1 MFWDAELHVGAKEE
15 RRSDHTMALNTD
27 GAQPPLDPSM
37 VSAGQVEEPH
47 AEHEADV
54 EQPSDPPPPLT
65 SQPATVPASESTP
78 PSSPLVAAAS
88 PEETPRQDPVAT
100 DEVEMVDEK
109 KMENG
114 NGFCHVPADATPPSS
129 LSSPPRH
136 QHGKQHNHHHANG
149 RARLGSRSGS
159 LGHAAAS
166 PRASLSR
173 QPSIATNGTGDG
185 GKPRDYLILAILAC
199 FCPVCP
205 INIVGF
211 VYSVMSRNSLQD
223 GNVDGARRLGRVAKM
238 LSVVS
243 LVGGVLI
250 LTALIINWGI
260 ILKT

>member
-1 MFWDAELHVGAKEE
+1 
-15 RRSDHTMALNTD
+15 MALNTD
-27 GAQPPLDPSM
+27 GAQPPPDPSM

-149 RARLGSRSGS
+149 RARLGSRDSGV
-159 LGHAAAS
+159 
-166 PRASLSR
+166 
-173 QPSIATNGTGDG
+173 
-185 GKPRDYLILAILAC
+185 
-199 FCPVCP
+199 FC
-205 INIVGF
+205 
-211 VYSVMSRNSLQD
+211 SQSRNSLQD